1 MPGWMAQLQSKT
13 LQQVVQ
19 LAGQLPPHLR
29 RRILVLLPISVVPG
43 ILDAASI
50 AVVAWMMSTLL
61 GTRLRQGIPS
71 LPFLQGDRLDQA
83 LWLIALFILFS
94 WLRSLSKLLVLGLQ
108 ERMTG
113 QLWLWLTETIYARI
127 LSQPYEFHIGKNDKK
142 LATQLLSNVTHVV
155 KGVFSPLLQLQSS
168 LITVFFLFAGL
179 IYVGRWYAMALF
191 FCLVIAY
198 GGFSVLLTPYLRRAS
213 SQKLRLASA
222 MKQGFFES
230 MNVIREIHLS
240 SAEPFF
246 KRAFGVDSRKAK
258 RVEAL
263 NNFLP
268 NLPKQIIEPVG
279 ITLIF
284 SFGALPAL
292 LGKGSVGDLK
302 QIIPFLATLALASQ
316 RITPAMNDLFKAL
329 TRLRA
334 SLPNLTSVLGF
345 LALPEPTGM
354 SLGLASAGISPE
366 GIRPRRSIRLH
377 DVSYCY
383 PGRDEPV
390 ISGLNLT
397 IPVGSRVALVGS
409 TGSGKSTT
417 AHLLLGLLTPQQG
430 ALEIDGLVVEPDD
443 LRAWQS
449 CCAYV
454 PQIVSFLRGSVLE
467 NIAFAEDPMQ
477 VDQDRVWEAL
487 EAAQLQDVVAS
498 LPYGLYTPVGRD
510 GLHLSGGQ
518 RQRLALARAFYRNAE
533 FLLLDE
539 ATSALDNRTESE
551 VIAALEIVARRCT
564 TVVIAHRLSTIE
576 RCDRIFE
583 FEAGRLKASGTF
595 DQLRERSDSFK
606 DLTQLEG
613 RFAIQQE

>member
-1 MPGWMAQLQSKT
+1 MVQLRSRT
-13 LQQVVQ
+13 FQQVGD
-19 LAGQLPPHLR
+19 LASRLPPHLR
-29 RRILVLLPISVVPG
+29 RRILVLLPISVIPG
-43 ILDAASI
+43 LLDAASI

-61 GTRLRQGIPS
+61 GTKLRQGIPA
-71 LPFLQGDRLDQA
+71 LPFLKGDRLDQA
-83 LWLIALFILFS
+83 LWLIGLFIAFS
-94 WLRSLSKLLVLGLQ
+94 WLRSLSKLAVLALQ
-108 ERMTG
+108 ERITG
-113 QLWLWLTETIYARI
+113 QLWLWLTENIYERI
-127 LSQPYEFHIGKNDKK
+127 LSQSYEFHIGKNEKK
-142 LATQLLSNVTHVV
+142 LATQLLTNVTHVV
-155 KGVFSPLLQLQSS
+155 KGVFAPLLQLQAS
-168 LITVFFLFAGL
+168 LFSVFFLFAGL
-179 IYVGRWYAMALF
+179 LYVGRWYALALF
-191 FCLVIAY
+191 VCLVIAY
-198 GGFSVLLTPYLRRAS
+198 GGFSLVLTPHLRKAS
-213 SQKLRLASA
+213 AQKLRLASA

-230 MNVIREIHLS
+230 MNVIREIRLS

-246 KRAFGVDSRKAK
+246 RRSFRQDSRKAK

-268 NLPKQIIEPVG
+268 NIPKQIIEPVG

-292 LGKGSVGDLK
+292 LGNGNVSDLK

-334 SLPNLTSVLGF
+334 SLPNLTSVLEY
-345 LALPEPTGM
+345 LNLPQSHGPA
-354 SLGLASAGISPE
+354 LGLVAGGISPE
-366 GIRPRRSIRLH
+366 GLRPRRSIRLH
-377 DVSYCY
+377 DVTYSY
-383 PGRDEPV
+383 PGRDQPV
-390 ISGLNLT
+390 IAGLNLT
-397 IPVGSRVALVGS
+397 IPVGSRIALVGS

-417 AHLLLGLLTPQQG
+417 AHLLLGLLRPQQG
-430 ALEIDGLVVEPDD
+430 ALEIDGLVVEEEDM
-443 LRAWQS
+443 RSWQS

-467 NIAFAEDPMQ
+467 NIAFAEDPLR

-498 LPYGLYTPVGRD
+498 LPYGLYTPIGRD

-518 RQRLALARAFYRNAE
+518 RQRLALARAFYRKAE

-576 RCDRIFE
+576 RCDRVFE

-595 DQLRERSDSFK
+595 MELRERSESFK

-613 RFAIQQE
+613 RYAIRPD

>member
-1 MPGWMAQLQSKT
+1 MAQLPSKT
-13 LQQVVQ
+13 LQQVIQ
-19 LAGQLPPHLR
+19 LAGQLPPGLR
-29 RRILVLLPISVVPG
+29 RRILVLLPISIVPG
-43 ILDAASI
+43 IFDAASI

-61 GTRLRQGIPS
+61 GTRLRQGIPA
-71 LPFLQGDRLDQA
+71 LPFLKGDRLDQT
-83 LWLIALFILFS
+83 LWLIGLFIAFS
-94 WLRSLSKLLVLGLQ
+94 WFRSLSKLVVLGWQ
-108 ERMTG
+108 ERTTG

-142 LATQLLSNVTHVV
+142 LATQLLTNVTQVV
-155 KGVFSPLLQLQSS
+155 KGVFAPLLQFQAS
-168 LITVFFLFAGL
+168 LFTVFFLFIGL
-179 IYVGRWYAMALF
+179 LYVGRWYAMALF
-191 FCLVIAY
+191 ACLVIAY
-198 GGFSVLLTPYLRRAS
+198 GGFSILLTPFLRRVSA
-213 SQKLRLASA
+213 QKLRLASS

-246 KRAFGVDSRKAK
+246 RRAFSIDSRKAK

-284 SFGALPAL
+284 SFGAFPVL
-292 LGKGSVGDLK
+292 LGDGKVGDLK

-316 RITPAMNDLFKAL
+316 RITPAMNELFKAV

-345 LALPEPTGM
+345 LDLPTPSGM
-354 SLGLASAGISPE
+354 ALGLASQGISPE
-366 GIRPRRSIRLH
+366 GIRPRRTIRLH
-377 DVSYCY
+377 DVTYCY

-390 ISGLNLT
+390 ITGLNLT
-397 IPVGSRVALVGS
+397 IPVGSRVALVGC

-430 ALEIDGLVVEPDD
+430 ALEIDGLVVEPEDM
-443 LRAWQS
+443 RAWQS

-467 NIAFAEDPMQ
+467 NIAFAEDPAG

-498 LPYGLYTPVGRD
+498 LPYGLYTPIGRD
-510 GLHLSGGQ
+510 GLNLSGGQ
-518 RQRLALARAFYRNAE
+518 RQRLALARAFYRKAE

-576 RCDRIFE
+576 RCDRIYQFD
-583 FEAGRLKASGTF
+583 AGRLTASGSF
-595 DQLRERSDSFK
+595 EQLRERSESFK
-606 DLTQLEG
+606 DLTQLES
-613 RFAIQQE
+613 RFSIRSE

>member
-1 MPGWMAQLQSKT
+1 MVQLRSRT
-13 LQQVVQ
+13 LQQVGD
-19 LAGQLPPHLR
+19 LASRLPPQLR
-29 RRILVLLPISVVPG
+29 RRILVLLPIAVIPG
-43 ILDAASI
+43 LLDAASI

-61 GTRLRQGIPS
+61 GTKLRQGIPA
-71 LPFLQGDRLDQA
+71 LPFLKGDRLDQA
-83 LWLIALFILFS
+83 LWLIGLFIAFS
-94 WLRSLSKLLVLGLQ
+94 WLRSLSKLAVLALQ

-113 QLWLWLTETIYARI
+113 QLWLWLTESIYERI
-127 LSQPYEFHIGKNDKK
+127 LAQSYEFHIGKNEKK
-142 LATQLLSNVTHVV
+142 LATQLLTNVTHVV
-155 KGVFSPLLQLQSS
+155 KGVFAPLLQLQAS
-168 LITVFFLFAGL
+168 LFSVLFLFAGL
-179 IYVGRWYAMALF
+179 LYVGRWYALALF
-191 FCLVIAY
+191 VCLVIAY
-198 GGFSVLLTPYLRRAS
+198 GGFSLLLTPHLRKAS
-213 SQKLRLASA
+213 AQKLRLASA

-230 MNVIREIHLS
+230 MNVIREIRLS

-246 KRAFGVDSRKAK
+246 RRNFYYDSRRAK

-268 NLPKQIIEPVG
+268 NIPKQIIEPVG

-292 LGKGSVGDLK
+292 LGNGNVADLK

-316 RITPAMNDLFKAL
+316 RITPAMNELFKAL

-334 SLPNLTSVLGF
+334 SLPNLTSVLEY
-345 LALPEPTGM
+345 LNLPQPQEP
-354 SLGLASAGISPE
+354 SLGLAAGGISPE
-366 GIRPRRSIRLH
+366 GMRPRRSIRLH
-377 DVSYCY
+377 DVTYSY
-383 PGRDEPV
+383 PGRDQPV
-390 ISGLNLT
+390 IAGLNLT

-417 AHLLLGLLTPQQG
+417 AHLLLGLLKPQQG
-430 ALEIDGLVVEPDD
+430 ALEVDGLVVEEEDM
-443 LRAWQS
+443 RSWQS

-467 NIAFAEDPMQ
+467 NIAFAEDPTN

-498 LPYGLYTPVGRD
+498 LPYGLYTPIGRD

-518 RQRLALARAFYRNAE
+518 RQRLALARAFYRKAE

-551 VIAALEIVARRCT
+551 VIAALEIIARRCT

-576 RCDRIFE
+576 RCDRVFE

-595 DQLRERSDSFK
+595 MELRERSESFK

-613 RFAIQQE
+613 RYAVRPD

>member
-1 MPGWMAQLQSKT
+1 MVQLRSRT
-13 LQQVVQ
+13 LQQVGD
-19 LAGQLPPHLR
+19 LASRLPPQLR
-29 RRILVLLPISVVPG
+29 RRILVLLPISVIPG
-43 ILDAASI
+43 LLDAASI

-61 GTRLRQGIPS
+61 GTKLRQGIPA
-71 LPFLQGDRLDQA
+71 LPFLKGDRLDQA
-83 LWLIALFILFS
+83 LWLIGLFIAFS
-94 WLRSLSKLLVLGLQ
+94 WLRSLSKLAVLALQ

-113 QLWLWLTETIYARI
+113 QLWLWLTESIYERI
-127 LSQPYEFHIGKNDKK
+127 LAQSYEFHIGKNEKK
-142 LATQLLSNVTHVV
+142 LATQLLTNVTHVV
-155 KGVFSPLLQLQSS
+155 KGVFAPLLQLQAS
-168 LITVFFLFAGL
+168 LFSVLFLFAGL
-179 IYVGRWYAMALF
+179 LYVGRWYALALF
-191 FCLVIAY
+191 VCLVIAY
-198 GGFSVLLTPYLRRAS
+198 GGFSLVLTPHLRKAS
-213 SQKLRLASA
+213 AQKLRLASA

-230 MNVIREIHLS
+230 MNVIREIRLS

-246 KRAFGVDSRKAK
+246 RRSFYYDSRKAK

-268 NLPKQIIEPVG
+268 NIPKQIIEPVG

-292 LGKGSVGDLK
+292 LGNGNVADLK

-316 RITPAMNDLFKAL
+316 RITPAMNELFKAL

-334 SLPNLTSVLGF
+334 SLPNLTSVLEY
-345 LALPEPTGM
+345 LNLPQPQEP
-354 SLGLASAGISPE
+354 SLGLAAGGISPE
-366 GIRPRRSIRLH
+366 GMRPRRSIRLH
-377 DVSYCY
+377 DVTYSY
-383 PGRDEPV
+383 PGRDQPV
-390 ISGLNLT
+390 IAGLNLT

-417 AHLLLGLLTPQQG
+417 AHLLLGLLKPQQG
-430 ALEIDGLVVEPDD
+430 ALEVDGLVVEEEDM
-443 LRAWQS
+443 RSWQS

-467 NIAFAEDPMQ
+467 NIAFAEDPTN

-498 LPYGLYTPVGRD
+498 LPYGLYTPIGRD

-518 RQRLALARAFYRNAE
+518 RQRLALARAFYRKAE

-551 VIAALEIVARRCT
+551 VIAALEIIARRCT

-576 RCDRIFE
+576 RCDRVFE

-595 DQLRERSDSFK
+595 MELRERSESFK

-613 RFAIQQE
+613 RYAVRPD

>member
-1 MPGWMAQLQSKT
+1 MVQLRSRT
-13 LQQVVQ
+13 LQQVGD
-19 LAGQLPPHLR
+19 LASRLPPQLR
-29 RRILVLLPISVVPG
+29 RRILVLLPISVIPG
-43 ILDAASI
+43 LLDAASI

-61 GTRLRQGIPS
+61 GTKLRQGIPA
-71 LPFLQGDRLDQA
+71 LPFLKGDRLDQA
-83 LWLIALFILFS
+83 LWLIGLFIAFS
-94 WLRSLSKLLVLGLQ
+94 WLRSLSKLAVLALQ

-113 QLWLWLTETIYARI
+113 QLWLWLTESIYERI
-127 LSQPYEFHIGKNDKK
+127 LAQSYEFHIGKNEKK
-142 LATQLLSNVTHVV
+142 LATQLLTNVTHVV
-155 KGVFSPLLQLQSS
+155 KGVFAPLLQLQAS
-168 LITVFFLFAGL
+168 LFSVLFLFAGL
-179 IYVGRWYAMALF
+179 LYVGRWYALALF
-191 FCLVIAY
+191 VCLVIAY
-198 GGFSVLLTPYLRRAS
+198 GGFSLVLTPHLRKAS
-213 SQKLRLASA
+213 AQKLRLASA

-230 MNVIREIHLS
+230 MNVIREIRLS

-246 KRAFGVDSRKAK
+246 RRSFYYDSRKAK

-268 NLPKQIIEPVG
+268 NIPKQIIEPVG

-292 LGKGSVGDLK
+292 LGNGNVADLK

-316 RITPAMNDLFKAL
+316 RITPAMNELFKAL

-334 SLPNLTSVLGF
+334 SLPNLTSVLEY
-345 LALPEPTGM
+345 LNLPQPQEP
-354 SLGLASAGISPE
+354 SLGLAAGGISPE
-366 GIRPRRSIRLH
+366 GMRPRRSIRLH
-377 DVSYCY
+377 DVTYSY
-383 PGRDEPV
+383 PGRDQPV
-390 ISGLNLT
+390 IAGLNLT

-417 AHLLLGLLTPQQG
+417 AHLLLGLLKPQQG
-430 ALEIDGLVVEPDD
+430 ALEVDGLVVEEEDM
-443 LRAWQS
+443 RSWQS

-467 NIAFAEDPMQ
+467 NIAFAEDPTN

-498 LPYGLYTPVGRD
+498 LPYGLYTPIGRD

-518 RQRLALARAFYRNAE
+518 RQRLALARAFYRKAE

-551 VIAALEIVARRCT
+551 VIAALEIIARRCT
-564 TVVIAHRLSTIE
+564 TVVIAHRLSTLE
-576 RCDRIFE
+576 RCDRVFE
-583 FEAGRLKASGTF
+583 FEAGRLKASCTF
-595 DQLRERSDSFK
+595 MELRERSESFK

-613 RFAIQQE
+613 RYAVRPD

>member
-1 MPGWMAQLQSKT
+1 
-13 LQQVVQ
+13 
-19 LAGQLPPHLR
+19 
-29 RRILVLLPISVVPG
+29 
-43 ILDAASI
+43 
-50 AVVAWMMSTLL
+50 
-61 GTRLRQGIPS
+61 
-71 LPFLQGDRLDQA
+71 
-83 LWLIALFILFS
+83 LFS
-94 WLRSLSKLLVLGLQ
+94 V
-108 ERMTG
+108 
-113 QLWLWLTETIYARI
+113 I
-127 LSQPYEFHIGKNDKK
+127 
-142 LATQLLSNVTHVV
+142 
-155 KGVFSPLLQLQSS
+155 
-168 LITVFFLFAGL
+168 FLFAGL
-179 IYVGRWYAMALF
+179 LYVGRWYALALF
-191 FCLVIAY
+191 VCLVMAY
-198 GGFSVLLTPYLRRAS
+198 GGFSLLLTPHLRKAS
-213 SQKLRLASA
+213 AQKLRLASA

-230 MNVIREIHLS
+230 MNVIREIRLS

-246 KRAFGVDSRKAK
+246 RRSFRHDSRKAK

-268 NLPKQIIEPVG
+268 NIPKQIIEPVG

-292 LGKGSVGDLK
+292 LGNGNVSDLK

-334 SLPNLTSVLGF
+334 SLPNLTSVLEY
-345 LALPEPTGM
+345 LNLPQPQGPA
-354 SLGLASAGISPE
+354 LGLVAGGISPE
-366 GIRPRRSIRLH
+366 GMRPRRSIRLH
-377 DVSYCY
+377 DVTYSY
-383 PGRDEPV
+383 PGRDQPV
-390 ISGLNLT
+390 ITGLNLT
-397 IPVGSRVALVGS
+397 IPVGSRIALVGS

-417 AHLLLGLLTPQQG
+417 AHLLLGLLRPQQG
-430 ALEIDGLVVEPDD
+430 ALEIDGLVVEEEDM
-443 LRAWQS
+443 RSWQS

-467 NIAFAEDPMQ
+467 NIAFAEDPLR

-498 LPYGLYTPVGRD
+498 LPYGLYTPIGRD

-518 RQRLALARAFYRNAE
+518 RQRLALARAFYRKAE

-576 RCDRIFE
+576 RCDRVFE

-595 DQLRERSDSFK
+595 MELRERSESFK

-613 RFAIQQE
+613 RYAIRPD

>member
-1 MPGWMAQLQSKT
+1 
-13 LQQVVQ
+13 
-19 LAGQLPPHLR
+19 LR
-29 RRILVLLPISVVPG
+29 RRILVLLPISVIPG
-43 ILDAASI
+43 LLDAASI

-61 GTRLRQGIPS
+61 GTKLRQGIPA
-71 LPFLQGDRLDQA
+71 LPFLKGDRLDQA
-83 LWLIALFILFS
+83 LWLIGLFIAFS
-94 WLRSLSKLLVLGLQ
+94 WLRSLSKLAVLALQ
-108 ERMTG
+108 ERITG
-113 QLWLWLTETIYARI
+113 QLWLWLTENIYERI
-127 LSQPYEFHIGKNDKK
+127 LSQSYEFHIGKNEKK
-142 LATQLLSNVTHVV
+142 LATQLLTNVTHVV
-155 KGVFSPLLQLQSS
+155 KGVFAPLLQLQAS
-168 LITVFFLFAGL
+168 LFSVFFLFAGL
-179 IYVGRWYAMALF
+179 LYVGRWYALALF
-191 FCLVIAY
+191 VCLVIAY
-198 GGFSVLLTPYLRRAS
+198 GGFSLVLTPHLRKAS
-213 SQKLRLASA
+213 AQKLRLASA

-230 MNVIREIHLS
+230 MNVIREIRLS

-246 KRAFGVDSRKAK
+246 RRSFRQDSRKAK

-268 NLPKQIIEPVG
+268 NIPKQIIEPVG

-292 LGKGSVGDLK
+292 FGNGNVSDLK

-334 SLPNLTSVLGF
+334 SLPNLTSVLEY
-345 LALPEPTGM
+345 LNLPQSQGPAP
-354 SLGLASAGISPE
+354 GLVAGGISPE
-366 GIRPRRSIRLH
+366 GMRPRRSIRLH
-377 DVSYCY
+377 DVTYSY
-383 PGRDEPV
+383 PGRDQPV
-390 ISGLNLT
+390 IAGLNLT
-397 IPVGSRVALVGS
+397 IPVGSRIALVGS

-417 AHLLLGLLTPQQG
+417 AHLLLGLLKPQQG
-430 ALEIDGLVVEPDD
+430 ALEIDGLVVEEEDM
-443 LRAWQS
+443 RSWQS

-467 NIAFAEDPMQ
+467 NIAFAEDPLR

-498 LPYGLYTPVGRD
+498 LPYGLYTPIGRD

-518 RQRLALARAFYRNAE
+518 RQRLALARAFYRKAE

-576 RCDRIFE
+576 RCDRVFE

-595 DQLRERSDSFK
+595 MELRERSESFK

-613 RFAIQQE
+613 RYAIRPD

>member
-1 MPGWMAQLQSKT
+1 MVQLRSRT
-13 LQQVVQ
+13 FQQVGD
-19 LAGQLPPHLR
+19 LASRLPPQLR
-29 RRILVLLPISVVPG
+29 RRILVLLPISVIPG
-43 ILDAASI
+43 LLDAASI

-61 GTRLRQGIPS
+61 GTKLRQGIPA
-71 LPFLQGDRLDQA
+71 LPFLKGDRLDQA
-83 LWLIALFILFS
+83 LWLIGLFIAFS
-94 WLRSLSKLLVLGLQ
+94 WLRSLSKLAVLAFQ

-113 QLWLWLTETIYARI
+113 QLWLWLTENIYERI
-127 LSQPYEFHIGKNDKK
+127 LSQSYEFHVGKNEKK
-142 LATQLLSNVTHVV
+142 LATQLLANVTHVV
-155 KGVFSPLLQLQSS
+155 KGVFSPLLQLQASMFS
-168 LITVFFLFAGL
+168 VFFLFAGL
-179 IYVGRWYAMALF
+179 LYVGRWYALALF
-191 FCLVIAY
+191 VCLVIAY
-198 GGFSVLLTPYLRRAS
+198 GGFSLVLTPHLRKAS
-213 SQKLRLASA
+213 AQKLRLASA

-230 MNVIREIHLS
+230 LNVIREIRLS

-246 KRAFGVDSRKAK
+246 RRSFYLDSRKAK

-268 NLPKQIIEPVG
+268 NIPKQIVEPVG

-292 LGKGSVGDLK
+292 LGNGSVADLK

-316 RITPAMNDLFKAL
+316 RIPP
-329 TRLRA
+329 
-334 SLPNLTSVLGF
+334 SQGP
-345 LALPEPTGM
+345 
-354 SLGLASAGISPE
+354 SLGVVAGAISPE
-366 GIRPRRSIRLH
+366 GMRPRRSIRLH
-377 DVSYCY
+377 DVTYSY
-383 PGRDEPV
+383 PGRDQPV
-390 ISGLNLT
+390 IAGLNLT
-397 IPVGSRVALVGS
+397 IPVGSRIALVGS

-430 ALEIDGLVVEPDD
+430 ALEIDGLVVEEEDM
-443 LRAWQS
+443 RSWQS

-467 NIAFAEDPMQ
+467 NIAFAEDPAS

-498 LPYGLYTPVGRD
+498 LPYGLYTPIGRD

-518 RQRLALARAFYRNAE
+518 RQRLALARAFYRKAE

-576 RCDRIFE
+576 RCDRVFE

-595 DQLRERSDSFK
+595 MELRERSESFK

-613 RFAIQQE
+613 RYAIRPD

>member
-1 MPGWMAQLQSKT
+1 MAQLPSKT
-13 LQQVVQ
+13 LHQMLQ
-19 LAGQLPPHLR
+19 LARQLPPHLR
-29 RRILVLLPISVVPG
+29 RPILVLLPFSVIPA

-61 GTRLRQGIPS
+61 GARLRQGIPS
-71 LPFLQGDRLDQA
+71 LPFLRGDRLEQA
-83 LWLIALFILFS
+83 LWLIGLFIVFS
-94 WLRSLSKLLVLGLQ
+94 WMRSLSRLLVLGLQ
-108 ERMTG
+108 ERMAG

-127 LSQPYEFHIGKNDKK
+127 LSQPYEFYLGKDDKK

-155 KGVFSPLLQLQSS
+155 KGVFLPLLQFQSS
-168 LITVFFLFAGL
+168 LVSVLFLFAGL
-179 IYVGRWYAMALF
+179 VYVGRWYAMALF
-191 FCLVIAY
+191 VGLVVSY
-198 GGFSVLLTPYLRRAS
+198 GGFSFALTPYLRRAA
-213 SQKLRLASA
+213 SQKLRLASS

-230 MNVIREIHLS
+230 INVIREIHLS

-246 KRAFGVDSRKAK
+246 RRAFGVNSRRAK

-268 NLPKQIIEPVG
+268 NLPKQIVEPVG

-284 SFGALPAL
+284 SFGALPIL
-292 LGKGSVGDLK
+292 LGKGGVGDLR
-302 QIIPFLATLALASQ
+302 QIVPFLATLALASQ
-316 RITPAMNDLFKAL
+316 RITPAMNEMFKSL

-334 SLPNLTSVLGF
+334 SLPNLTSLLGF
-345 LALPEPTGM
+345 LDLPEPREM
-354 SLGLASAGISPE
+354 SLGLASSGISPE
-366 GIRPRRSIRLH
+366 GIKPRRSIRLH
-377 DVSYCY
+377 DVTYCY
-383 PGRDEPV
+383 PDRHEPV
-390 ISGLNLT
+390 IQDLNLT

-430 ALEIDGLVVEPDD
+430 ALEIDGLVVESED

-477 VDQDRVWEAL
+477 VDQDQVWEAL
-487 EAAQLQDVVAS
+487 EAAQLHDVVAS

-583 FEAGRLKASGTF
+583 FQAGRIKASGTF
-595 DQLRERSDSFK
+595 EQLREHSESFK
-606 DLTQLEG
+606 DLTRLEG
-613 RFAIQQE
+613 RFTSRKE

>member
-1 MPGWMAQLQSKT
+1 MAQLRSET
-13 LQQVVQ
+13 LHQVVV
-19 LAGQLPPHLR
+19 LAGRLPPGLR
-29 RRILVLLPISVVPG
+29 RRILVVLPISILPG
-43 ILDAASI
+43 VLDAASI

-61 GTRLRQGIPS
+61 GTRLRHGIPS
-71 LPFLQGDRLDQA
+71 LPFLHGNKLDQA
-83 LWLIALFILFS
+83 LWLIALFIVFS
-94 WLRSLSKLLVLGLQ
+94 WLQSLSKLLVLALQ
-108 ERMTG
+108 ERATG
-113 QLWLWLTETIYARI
+113 RLWLWLTEEIYSRI
-127 LSQPYEFHIGKNDKK
+127 LSQPYEFHIGKNEKK
-142 LATQLLSNVTHVV
+142 LSTQLLTNVTQVV
-155 KGVFSPLLQLQSS
+155 KGVFVPLLQLQAA
-168 LITVFFLFAGL
+168 LFTAFFLFAGL

-191 FCLVIAY
+191 ACLVIAY
-198 GGFSVLLTPYLRRAS
+198 GGFSVFLTPYLRRAS
-213 SQKLRLASA
+213 AQKIRLASA

-230 MNVIREIHLS
+230 MHVIREIHLS
-240 SAEPFF
+240 SAEPYF
-246 KRAFGVDSRKAK
+246 RRSFGVDSLKAK

-284 SFGALPAL
+284 AFGALPVL
-292 LGKGSVGDLK
+292 LGQGNVADLK

-316 RITPAMNDLFKAL
+316 RITPAMNELFKAL

-334 SLPNLTSVLGF
+334 SLPNLTSVLGY
-345 LALPEPTGM
+345 LDLPEPEGM
-354 SLGLASAGISPE
+354 SLGLASSGISPE
-366 GIRPRRSIRLH
+366 GIRPRRTIRLH
-377 DVSYCY
+377 DVSYTY
-383 PGRDEPV
+383 PGRQNPV
-390 ISGLNLT
+390 VSGLNLT

-417 AHLLLGLLTPQQG
+417 AHLLLGLLRPQQG
-430 ALEIDGLVVEPDD
+430 ALEIDGLVVEPED

-467 NIAFAEDPMQ
+467 NIAFAEDQ
-477 VDQDRVWEAL
+477 AAVDQDRVWEAL

-498 LPYGLYTPVGRD
+498 LPYGLYTPIGRD
-510 GLHLSGGQ
+510 GLNLSGGQ
-518 RQRLALARAFYRNAE
+518 RQRLALARAFYRKAE

-576 RCDRIFE
+576 RCDRIYE
-583 FEAGRLKASGTF
+583 FEAGQLKASGTF
-595 DQLRERSDSFK
+595 DQLRQRSETFK

-613 RFAIQQE
+613 RFAIRPE

>member
-1 MPGWMAQLQSKT
+1 MVQLRSRT
-13 LQQVVQ
+13 FQQVGD
-19 LAGQLPPHLR
+19 LAGRLPPQLR
-29 RRILVLLPISVVPG
+29 RRILVLLPIAVIPG
-43 ILDAASI
+43 LLDAASI

-61 GTRLRQGIPS
+61 GTKLRQGIPA
-71 LPFLQGDRLDQA
+71 LPFLKGDRLEQA
-83 LWLIALFILFS
+83 LWLIGLFIAFS
-94 WLRSLSKLLVLGLQ
+94 WLRSLSKLAVLALQ

-113 QLWLWLTETIYARI
+113 QLWLWLTESIYERI
-127 LSQPYEFHIGKNDKK
+127 LSQSYEFHIGKNDKK
-142 LATQLLSNVTHVV
+142 LATQLLTNVTHVV
-155 KGVFSPLLQLQSS
+155 KGVFAPLLQLQAS
-168 LITVFFLFAGL
+168 LFSVFFLFAGL
-179 IYVGRWYAMALF
+179 LYVGRWYALALF
-191 FCLVIAY
+191 VCLVIAY
-198 GGFSVLLTPYLRRAS
+198 GGFSLVLTPHLRKAS
-213 SQKLRLASA
+213 AQKLRLASA

-230 MNVIREIHLS
+230 MNVIREIRLS

-246 KRAFGVDSRKAK
+246 RRSFRHDSRKAK

-268 NLPKQIIEPVG
+268 NIPKQIIEPVG
-279 ITLIF
+279 VTLIF

-292 LGKGSVGDLK
+292 LGNGNVSDLK

-334 SLPNLTSVLGF
+334 SLPNLTSVLEY
-345 LALPEPTGM
+345 LNLPQPQGS
-354 SLGLASAGISPE
+354 SLGVVAGGISPE
-366 GIRPRRSIRLH
+366 GMRPRRSIRLH
-377 DVSYCY
+377 DVTYSY
-383 PGRDEPV
+383 PGRDQPV
-390 ISGLNLT
+390 IAGLNLT
-397 IPVGSRVALVGS
+397 IPVGSRIALVGS

-417 AHLLLGLLTPQQG
+417 AHLLLGLLRPQQG
-430 ALEIDGLVVEPDD
+430 ALEIDGLVVEEEDM
-443 LRAWQS
+443 RSWQS

-467 NIAFAEDPMQ
+467 NIAFAEDPLR

-498 LPYGLYTPVGRD
+498 LPYGLYTPIGRD

-518 RQRLALARAFYRNAE
+518 RQRLALARAFYRKAE

-576 RCDRIFE
+576 RCDRVFE

-595 DQLRERSDSFK
+595 MELRERSESFK

-613 RFAIQQE
+613 RYAIRPD

>member
-1 MPGWMAQLQSKT
+1 MAQLRSET
-13 LQQVVQ
+13 LQQVIAVWSR
-19 LAGQLPPHLR
+19 LPRELR
-29 RRILVLLPISVVPG
+29 RRILMILPVSLVPG
-43 ILDAASI
+43 VLDAASI

-61 GTRLRQGIPS
+61 GTKLKRGIPT
-71 LPFLQGDRLDQA
+71 LPFLHGNRLDQA
-83 LWLIALFILFS
+83 LWLIALFVLLS
-94 WLRSLSKLLVLGLQ
+94 WLCSLSKLLVLALQ
-108 ERMTG
+108 ERTTG
-113 QLWLWLTETIYARI
+113 QLWLWLTEGIYSRI

-142 LATQLLSNVTHVV
+142 LATQLLTNITQVV
-155 KGVFSPLLQLQSS
+155 KGVFVPVFQIQSS
-168 LITVFFLFAGL
+168 LFTVLFLFAGL
-179 IYVGRWYAMALF
+179 LYVGRWYAMALF
-191 FCLVIAY
+191 ACLVFAY
-198 GGFSVLLTPYLRRAS
+198 GGFSLALTPYLRRAS
-213 SQKLRLASA
+213 SQKVRLASA

-230 MNVIREIHLS
+230 INVIREIHLS

-246 KRAFGVDSRKAK
+246 RRNFGIDSRKAK

-284 SFGALPAL
+284 SFGALPVL
-292 LGKGSVGDLK
+292 IGQGNVGDLK

-316 RITPAMNDLFKAL
+316 RITPAMNELFKAL

-334 SLPNLTSVLGF
+334 SLPNLNSVLNY
-345 LALPEPTGM
+345 LNLPEPVGM
-354 SLGLASAGISPE
+354 ALGLASSGISPE

-377 DVSYCY
+377 NVTYAY
-383 PGRDEPV
+383 PGRDTPV
-390 ISGLNLT
+390 VSDLNLT

-430 ALEIDGLVVEPDD
+430 SLEVDGLIVEPEDM
-443 LRAWQS
+443 RAWQS

-467 NIAFAEDPMQ
+467 NIAFAEEPMD
-477 VDQDRVWEAL
+477 VDQNRVWEAL
-487 EAAQLQDVVAS
+487 EAAQLQDVVAG
-498 LPYGLYTPVGRD
+498 LPYGLYTPIGRD
-510 GLHLSGGQ
+510 GLALSGGQ
-518 RQRLALARAFYRNAE
+518 RQRLALARAFYRKAE

-583 FEAGRLKASGTF
+583 FDAGRLKASGTF
-595 DQLRERSDSFK
+595 SQLQERSDSFK

-613 RFAIQQE
+613 RFAIRPE

>member
-1 MPGWMAQLQSKT
+1 MLQLQSRT
-13 LQQVVQ
+13 LQQVGQ
-19 LAGQLPPHLR
+19 LAGRLPSGLR
-29 RRILVLLPISVVPG
+29 RRILLLLPISVVPG
-43 ILDAASI
+43 ILDALSI

-61 GTRLRQGIPS
+61 GTKLRQGIPA

-83 LWLIALFILFS
+83 LWLIGLFIGLS
-94 WLRSLSKLLVLGLQ
+94 WLRSLSKLAVLGLQ

-113 QLWLWLTETIYARI
+113 QLWLWLTESIYGRI
-127 LSQPYEFHIGKNDKK
+127 LSQPYEFHIGKNEKK
-142 LATQLLSNVTHVV
+142 LATQLLTNVTHVV
-155 KGVFSPLLQLQSS
+155 KGVFAPLLQLQAS
-168 LITVFFLFAGL
+168 LISVVFLFAGL

-191 FCLVIAY
+191 VCLVLAY
-198 GGFSVLLTPYLRRAS
+198 GGFSVLLTPQLRKAS
-213 SQKLRLASA
+213 AQKLRLASA

-230 MNVIREIHLS
+230 VNVIREIHLS

-246 KRAFGVDSRKAK
+246 RRSFSVDSRRAK

-334 SLPNLTSVLGF
+334 SLPNLTSVLEYLN
-345 LALPEPTGM
+345 LAEPEGM
-354 SLGLASAGISPE
+354 ALGLASTGISPE

-377 DVSYCY
+377 DVTYSY

-430 ALEIDGLVVEPDD
+430 ALEIDGLVVEKEDM
-443 LRAWQS
+443 RAWQS

-467 NIAFAEDPMQ
+467 NIAFAEDPQQ
-477 VDQDRVWEAL
+477 VNQDRVWEAL

-518 RQRLALARAFYRNAE
+518 RQRLALARAFYRKAE

-576 RCDRIFE
+576 RCDRVFE
-583 FEAGRLKASGTF
+583 FESGKLKASGTF
-595 DQLRERSDSFK
+595 SELRERSETFN

-613 RFAIQQE
+613 RVAMRPE

>member
-1 MPGWMAQLQSKT
+1 MVQLPSKT
-13 LQQVVQ
+13 LQQVIQ
-19 LAGQLPPHLR
+19 LSGQLPPGLR
-29 RRILVLLPISVVPG
+29 RRVLVLLPISVVPG
-43 ILDAASI
+43 IFDALSI

-71 LPFLQGDRLDQA
+71 LPFLKGDRLDQA
-83 LWLIALFILFS
+83 LLLIGLFIAFS
-94 WLRSLSKLLVLGLQ
+94 WLRSLSKLVVLGLQ
-108 ERMTG
+108 ERTTG

-142 LATQLLSNVTHVV
+142 LATQLLTNVTQIV
-155 KGVFSPLLQLQSS
+155 KGVFAPLLQLQAS
-168 LITVFFLFAGL
+168 LFTVFFLFVGL
-179 IYVGRWYAMALF
+179 LYVGRWYAMVLF
-191 FCLVIAY
+191 ACLVVAY
-198 GGFSVLLTPYLRRAS
+198 GGFSVFLTPFLRRVSA
-213 SQKLRLASA
+213 QKLRLASS

-246 KRAFGVDSRKAK
+246 RRAFSIDSRKAK

-284 SFGALPAL
+284 SFGAFPVL
-292 LGKGSVGDLK
+292 LGDGKVGDLK

-316 RITPAMNDLFKAL
+316 RITPAMNELFKAV

-345 LALPEPTGM
+345 LDLPSPSGM
-354 SLGLASAGISPE
+354 ALGLASQGISPE

-377 DVSYCY
+377 DVTYCY

-390 ISGLNLT
+390 ITGLNLA

-430 ALEIDGLVVEPDD
+430 ALEIDGLVVEPEDM
-443 LRAWQS
+443 RAWQS

-467 NIAFAEDPMQ
+467 NIAFAEDPAG

-498 LPYGLYTPVGRD
+498 LPYGLYTPIGRD
-510 GLHLSGGQ
+510 GLNLSGGQ
-518 RQRLALARAFYRNAE
+518 RQRLALARAFYRKAE

-576 RCDRIFE
+576 RCDRIYQFD
-583 FEAGRLKASGTF
+583 AGRLTASGSF
-595 DQLRERSDSFK
+595 EQLRERSESFK
-606 DLTQLEG
+606 DLTKLES
-613 RFAIQQE
+613 RFSIRSE

>member
-1 MPGWMAQLQSKT
+1 MVQLRSRT
-13 LQQVVQ
+13 FQQVGD
-19 LAGQLPPHLR
+19 LAGRLPPQLR
-29 RRILVLLPISVVPG
+29 RRILVLLPISVIPG
-43 ILDAASI
+43 LLDAASI

-61 GTRLRQGIPS
+61 GTKLRQGIPA
-71 LPFLQGDRLDQA
+71 LPFLKGDRLEQA
-83 LWLIALFILFS
+83 LWLIGLFIAFS
-94 WLRSLSKLLVLGLQ
+94 WLRSLSKLAVLALQ

-113 QLWLWLTETIYARI
+113 QLWLWLTESIYERI
-127 LSQPYEFHIGKNDKK
+127 LSQSYEFHIGKNDKK
-142 LATQLLSNVTHVV
+142 LATQLLTNVTHVV
-155 KGVFSPLLQLQSS
+155 KGVFAPLLQLQAS
-168 LITVFFLFAGL
+168 LFSVFFLFAGL
-179 IYVGRWYAMALF
+179 LYVGRWYALALF
-191 FCLVIAY
+191 VCLVIAY
-198 GGFSVLLTPYLRRAS
+198 GGFSLVLTPHLRKAS
-213 SQKLRLASA
+213 AQKLRLASA

-246 KRAFGVDSRKAK
+246 RRSFRHDSRKAK

-268 NLPKQIIEPVG
+268 NIPKQIIEPVG

-292 LGKGSVGDLK
+292 LGNGNVSDLK

-334 SLPNLTSVLGF
+334 SLPNLTSVLEY
-345 LALPEPTGM
+345 LNLPQPQGS
-354 SLGLASAGISPE
+354 SLGVVAGGISPE
-366 GIRPRRSIRLH
+366 GMRPRRSIRLH
-377 DVSYCY
+377 DVTYSY
-383 PGRDEPV
+383 PGRDQPV
-390 ISGLNLT
+390 IAGLNLT
-397 IPVGSRVALVGS
+397 IPVGSRIALVGS

-417 AHLLLGLLTPQQG
+417 AHLLLGLLRPQQG
-430 ALEIDGLVVEPDD
+430 ALEIDGLVVEQEDM
-443 LRAWQS
+443 RSWQS

-467 NIAFAEDPMQ
+467 NIAFAEDPLR

-498 LPYGLYTPVGRD
+498 LPYGLYTPIGRD

-518 RQRLALARAFYRNAE
+518 RQRLALARAFYRKAE

-576 RCDRIFE
+576 RCDRVFE

-595 DQLRERSDSFK
+595 MELRERSESFK

-613 RFAIQQE
+613 RYAIRPD

>member
-1 MPGWMAQLQSKT
+1 MVQLRSRT
-13 LQQVVQ
+13 FQQVGD
-19 LAGQLPPHLR
+19 LAGRLPPQLR
-29 RRILVLLPISVVPG
+29 RRILVLLPIAVIPG
-43 ILDAASI
+43 LLDAASI

-61 GTRLRQGIPS
+61 GTKLRQGIPA
-71 LPFLQGDRLDQA
+71 LPFLKGDRLEQA
-83 LWLIALFILFS
+83 LWLIGLFIAFS
-94 WLRSLSKLLVLGLQ
+94 WLRSLSKLAVLALQ

-113 QLWLWLTETIYARI
+113 QLWLWLTESIYERI
-127 LSQPYEFHIGKNDKK
+127 LSQSYEFHIGKNDKK
-142 LATQLLSNVTHVV
+142 LATQLLTNVTHVV
-155 KGVFSPLLQLQSS
+155 KGVFAPLLQLQAS
-168 LITVFFLFAGL
+168 LFSVFFLFAGL
-179 IYVGRWYAMALF
+179 LYVGRWYALALF
-191 FCLVIAY
+191 VCLVIAY
-198 GGFSVLLTPYLRRAS
+198 GGFSLVLTPHLRKAS
-213 SQKLRLASA
+213 AQKLRLASA

-230 MNVIREIHLS
+230 MNVIREIRLS

-246 KRAFGVDSRKAK
+246 RRSFRHDSRKAK

-268 NLPKQIIEPVG
+268 NIPKQIIEPVG

-292 LGKGSVGDLK
+292 LGNGNVSDLK

-334 SLPNLTSVLGF
+334 SLPNLTSVLEY
-345 LALPEPTGM
+345 LNLPQPQGS
-354 SLGLASAGISPE
+354 SLGVVAGGISPE
-366 GIRPRRSIRLH
+366 GMRPRRSIRLH
-377 DVSYCY
+377 DVTYSY
-383 PGRDEPV
+383 PGRDQPV
-390 ISGLNLT
+390 IAGLNLT
-397 IPVGSRVALVGS
+397 IPVGSRIALVGS

-417 AHLLLGLLTPQQG
+417 AHLLLGLLRPQQG
-430 ALEIDGLVVEPDD
+430 ALEIDGLVVEQEDM
-443 LRAWQS
+443 RSWQS

-467 NIAFAEDPMQ
+467 NIAFAEDPLR

-498 LPYGLYTPVGRD
+498 LPYGLYTPIGRD

-518 RQRLALARAFYRNAE
+518 RQRLALARAFYRKAE

-576 RCDRIFE
+576 RCDRVFE

-595 DQLRERSDSFK
+595 MELRERSESFK

-613 RFAIQQE
+613 RYAIRPD

>member
-1 MPGWMAQLQSKT
+1 MVQLRSRT
-13 LQQVVQ
+13 FQQVGD
-19 LAGQLPPHLR
+19 LAGRLPPQLR
-29 RRILVLLPISVVPG
+29 RRILVLLPISVIPG
-43 ILDAASI
+43 LLDAASI

-61 GTRLRQGIPS
+61 GTKLRQGIPA
-71 LPFLQGDRLDQA
+71 LPFLKGDRLEQA
-83 LWLIALFILFS
+83 LWLIGLFIAFS
-94 WLRSLSKLLVLGLQ
+94 WLRSLSKLAVLALQ

-113 QLWLWLTETIYARI
+113 QLWLWLTESIYERI
-127 LSQPYEFHIGKNDKK
+127 LSQSYEFHIGKNDKK
-142 LATQLLSNVTHVV
+142 LATQLLTNVTHVV
-155 KGVFSPLLQLQSS
+155 KGVFAPLLQLQAS
-168 LITVFFLFAGL
+168 LFSVFFLFAGL
-179 IYVGRWYAMALF
+179 LYVGRWYALALF
-191 FCLVIAY
+191 VCLVIAY
-198 GGFSVLLTPYLRRAS
+198 GGFSLVLTPHLRKAS
-213 SQKLRLASA
+213 AQKLRLASA

-246 KRAFGVDSRKAK
+246 RRSFRHDSRKAK

-268 NLPKQIIEPVG
+268 NIPKQIIEPVG
-279 ITLIF
+279 VTLIF

-292 LGKGSVGDLK
+292 LGNGNVSDLK

-334 SLPNLTSVLGF
+334 SLPNLTSVLEY
-345 LALPEPTGM
+345 LNLPQPQGS
-354 SLGLASAGISPE
+354 SLGVVAGGISPE
-366 GIRPRRSIRLH
+366 GMRPRRSIRLH
-377 DVSYCY
+377 DVTYSY
-383 PGRDEPV
+383 PGRDQPV
-390 ISGLNLT
+390 IAGLNLT
-397 IPVGSRVALVGS
+397 IPVGSRIALVGS

-417 AHLLLGLLTPQQG
+417 AHLLLGLLRPQQG
-430 ALEIDGLVVEPDD
+430 ALEIDGLVVEEEDM
-443 LRAWQS
+443 RSWQS

-467 NIAFAEDPMQ
+467 NIAFAEDPLR

-498 LPYGLYTPVGRD
+498 LPYGLYTPIGRD

-518 RQRLALARAFYRNAE
+518 RQRLALARAFYRKAE

-576 RCDRIFE
+576 RCDRVFE

-595 DQLRERSDSFK
+595 MELRERSESFK

-613 RFAIQQE
+613 RYAIRPD

>member
-1 MPGWMAQLQSKT
+1 MVQLRSRT
-13 LQQVVQ
+13 FQQVGD
-19 LAGQLPPHLR
+19 LASRLPPQLR
-29 RRILVLLPISVVPG
+29 RRILVLLPISVIPG
-43 ILDAASI
+43 LLDAASI

-61 GTRLRQGIPS
+61 GTKLRQGIPA
-71 LPFLQGDRLDQA
+71 LPFLKGDRLDQA
-83 LWLIALFILFS
+83 LWLIGLFIAFS
-94 WLRSLSKLLVLGLQ
+94 WLRSLSKLAVLAFQ

-113 QLWLWLTETIYARI
+113 QLWLWLTENIYERI
-127 LSQPYEFHIGKNDKK
+127 LSQSYEFHVGKNEKK
-142 LATQLLSNVTHVV
+142 LATQLLANVTHVV
-155 KGVFSPLLQLQSS
+155 KGVFSPLLQLQASMFS
-168 LITVFFLFAGL
+168 VFFLFAGL
-179 IYVGRWYAMALF
+179 LYVGRWYALALF
-191 FCLVIAY
+191 VCLVIAY
-198 GGFSVLLTPYLRRAS
+198 GGFSLVLTPHLRKAS
-213 SQKLRLASA
+213 AQKLRLASA

-230 MNVIREIHLS
+230 LNVIREIRLS

-246 KRAFGVDSRKAK
+246 RRSFYLDSRKAK

-268 NLPKQIIEPVG
+268 NIPKQIVEPVG

-292 LGKGSVGDLK
+292 LGNGSVADLK

-334 SLPNLTSVLGF
+334 SLPNLTSVLEY
-345 LALPEPTGM
+345 LDLPPSQGP
-354 SLGLASAGISPE
+354 SLGVVAGAISPE
-366 GIRPRRSIRLH
+366 GMRPRRSIRLH
-377 DVSYCY
+377 DVTYSY
-383 PGRDEPV
+383 PGRDQPV
-390 ISGLNLT
+390 IAGLNLT
-397 IPVGSRVALVGS
+397 IPVGSRIALVGS

-430 ALEIDGLVVEPDD
+430 ALEIDGLVVEEEDM
-443 LRAWQS
+443 RSWQS

-467 NIAFAEDPMQ
+467 NIAFAEDPAS

-498 LPYGLYTPVGRD
+498 LPYGLYTPIGRD

-518 RQRLALARAFYRNAE
+518 RQRLALARAFYRKAE

-576 RCDRIFE
+576 RCDRVFE

-595 DQLRERSDSFK
+595 MELRERSESFK

-613 RFAIQQE
+613 RYAIRPD

>member
-1 MPGWMAQLQSKT
+1 MAQLRSKT
-13 LQQVVQ
+13 LQQVVA
-19 LAGQLPPHLR
+19 LAVRLPPGLR
-29 RRILVLLPISVVPG
+29 RRILVILPISVIPG

-71 LPFLQGDRLDQA
+71 LPFLHGDKLDQA
-83 LWLIALFILFS
+83 LWLIGLFIVFS

-108 ERMTG
+108 ERITG
-113 QLWLWLTETIYARI
+113 ELWLWLTEGIYSRI
-127 LSQPYEFHIGKNDKK
+127 LSQSYEFHIGKDEKK
-142 LATQLLSNVTHVV
+142 LATQLLTNVTQVV
-155 KGVFSPLLQLQSS
+155 KGVFVPLLQLQSS

-179 IYVGRWYAMALF
+179 LYVGRWYAMALF
-191 FCLVIAY
+191 LCLLIAY
-198 GGFSVLLTPYLRRAS
+198 GGFSVWLTPYLRRAS
-213 SQKLRLASA
+213 AQKIHLASA

-230 MNVIREIHLS
+230 INVIREIHLS

-246 KRAFGVDSRKAK
+246 RRNFGVDSRKAK

-279 ITLIF
+279 ITVIF
-284 SFGALPAL
+284 AFGAFPVL
-292 LGKGSVGDLK
+292 VGQGNVADLK

-334 SLPNLTSVLGF
+334 SLPNLTSVLGY
-345 LALPEPTGM
+345 LNLPEPEGM
-354 SLGLASAGISPE
+354 ALGLASSGISPE

-377 DVSYCY
+377 DVTYAY

-390 ISGLNLT
+390 VSGLNLT
-397 IPVGSRVALVGS
+397 IPVGSRVALVGA

-430 ALEIDGLVVEPDD
+430 ALEIDGLVVEPED

-518 RQRLALARAFYRNAE
+518 RQRLALARAFYRKAE

-576 RCDRIFE
+576 RCDRVFE

-595 DQLRERSDSFK
+595 EQLRQRSDSFK

>member
-1 MPGWMAQLQSKT
+1 MVQLRSRT
-13 LQQVVQ
+13 FQQVGD
-19 LAGQLPPHLR
+19 LASRLPPHLR
-29 RRILVLLPISVVPG
+29 RRILVLLPISVIPG
-43 ILDAASI
+43 LLDAASI

-61 GTRLRQGIPS
+61 GTKLRQGIPA
-71 LPFLQGDRLDQA
+71 LPFLKGDRLDQA
-83 LWLIALFILFS
+83 LWLIGLFIAFS
-94 WLRSLSKLLVLGLQ
+94 WLRSLSKLAVLALQ
-108 ERMTG
+108 ERITG
-113 QLWLWLTETIYARI
+113 QLWLWLTENIYERI
-127 LSQPYEFHIGKNDKK
+127 LSQSYEFHIGKNEKK
-142 LATQLLSNVTHVV
+142 LATQLLTNVTHVV
-155 KGVFSPLLQLQSS
+155 KGVFAPLLQLQAS
-168 LITVFFLFAGL
+168 LFSVFFLFAGL
-179 IYVGRWYAMALF
+179 LYVGRWYALALF
-191 FCLVIAY
+191 VCLVIAY
-198 GGFSVLLTPYLRRAS
+198 GGFSLVLTPHLRKAS
-213 SQKLRLASA
+213 AQKLRLASA

-230 MNVIREIHLS
+230 MNVIREIRLS

-246 KRAFGVDSRKAK
+246 RRSFRQDSRKAK

-268 NLPKQIIEPVG
+268 NIPKQIIEPVG

-292 LGKGSVGDLK
+292 LGNGNVSDLK

-334 SLPNLTSVLGF
+334 SLPNLTSVLEY
-345 LALPEPTGM
+345 LNLPQSQGPA
-354 SLGLASAGISPE
+354 LGLVAGGISPE

-377 DVSYCY
+377 DVTYSY
-383 PGRDEPV
+383 PGRDQPV
-390 ISGLNLT
+390 IAGLNLT
-397 IPVGSRVALVGS
+397 IPVGSRIALVGS

-417 AHLLLGLLTPQQG
+417 AHLLLGLLRPQQG
-430 ALEIDGLVVEPDD
+430 ALEIDGLVVEEEDM
-443 LRAWQS
+443 RSWQS

-467 NIAFAEDPMQ
+467 NIAFAEDPLR

-498 LPYGLYTPVGRD
+498 LPYGLYTPIGRD

-518 RQRLALARAFYRNAE
+518 RQRLALARAFYRKAE

-576 RCDRIFE
+576 RCDRVFE

-595 DQLRERSDSFK
+595 MELRERSESFK

-613 RFAIQQE
+613 RYAIRPD

>member
-1 MPGWMAQLQSKT
+1 MAQLRSET
-13 LQQVVQ
+13 LHQVVV
-19 LAGQLPPHLR
+19 LAGRLPPGLR
-29 RRILVLLPISVVPG
+29 RRILVVLPISILPG
-43 ILDAASI
+43 VLDAASI

-71 LPFLQGDRLDQA
+71 LPFMHGDRLDQA

-94 WLRSLSKLLVLGLQ
+94 WLRSLSKLLVLALQ
-108 ERMTG
+108 ERITG
-113 QLWLWLTETIYARI
+113 RLWLWLTEEIYSRI
-127 LSQPYEFHIGKNDKK
+127 LSQPYEFHIGKNEKK
-142 LATQLLSNVTHVV
+142 LATQLLTNVTQVV
-155 KGVFSPLLQLQSS
+155 KGVFVPLLQLQAS
-168 LITVFFLFAGL
+168 LFTVFFLFAGL

-191 FCLVIAY
+191 ACLVIAY
-198 GGFSVLLTPYLRRAS
+198 GGFSVFLTPYLRRAS
-213 SQKLRLASA
+213 AQKIRLASA

-230 MNVIREIHLS
+230 MHVIREIHLS
-240 SAEPFF
+240 SAEPYF
-246 KRAFGVDSRKAK
+246 RRSFGVDSLKAK

-284 SFGALPAL
+284 AFGALPVL
-292 LGKGSVGDLK
+292 LGQGNVAELK

-316 RITPAMNDLFKAL
+316 RITPAMNELFKAL

-334 SLPNLTSVLGF
+334 SLPNLTSVLGY
-345 LALPEPTGM
+345 LDLPEPKGM
-354 SLGLASAGISPE
+354 SLGLASPGISPE
-366 GIRPRRSIRLH
+366 GIRPRRTIRLH
-377 DVSYCY
+377 DVSYTY
-383 PGRDEPV
+383 PGRQDPV
-390 ISGLNLT
+390 VSGLNLT

-417 AHLLLGLLTPQQG
+417 AHLLLGLLRPQQG
-430 ALEIDGLVVEPDD
+430 ALEIDGLVVEPED

-467 NIAFAEDPMQ
+467 NIAFAEDQ
-477 VDQDRVWEAL
+477 AAVDQDRVWEAL

-498 LPYGLYTPVGRD
+498 LPYGLYTPIGRD
-510 GLHLSGGQ
+510 GLNLSGGQ
-518 RQRLALARAFYRNAE
+518 RQRLALARAFYRKAE

-576 RCDRIFE
+576 RCDRIYE
-583 FEAGRLKASGTF
+583 FEAGQLKASGTF
-595 DQLRERSDSFK
+595 DQLRQRSETFK

-613 RFAIQQE
+613 RFAIRPK

>member
-1 MPGWMAQLQSKT
+1 MAQLRSKT
-13 LQQVVQ
+13 LQQVVA
-19 LAGQLPPHLR
+19 LAVRLPPGLR
-29 RRILVLLPISVVPG
+29 RRILVILPISVIPG

-71 LPFLQGDRLDQA
+71 LPFLHGDKLDQA
-83 LWLIALFILFS
+83 LWLIGLFIVFS

-108 ERMTG
+108 ERITG
-113 QLWLWLTETIYARI
+113 ELWLWLTEGIYSRI
-127 LSQPYEFHIGKNDKK
+127 LSQSYEFHIGKNEKK
-142 LATQLLSNVTHVV
+142 LATQLLTNVTQVV
-155 KGVFSPLLQLQSS
+155 KGVFVPLLQLQSS

-179 IYVGRWYAMALF
+179 LYVGRWYAMALF
-191 FCLVIAY
+191 LCLLIAY
-198 GGFSVLLTPYLRRAS
+198 GGFSVWLTPYLRRAS
-213 SQKLRLASA
+213 AQKIRLASA

-230 MNVIREIHLS
+230 INVIREIHLS

-246 KRAFGVDSRKAK
+246 RRNFGVDSRKAK

-279 ITLIF
+279 ITVIF
-284 SFGALPAL
+284 AFGAFPVL
-292 LGKGSVGDLK
+292 VGQGNVADLK

-334 SLPNLTSVLGF
+334 SLPNLTSVLGY
-345 LALPEPTGM
+345 LNLPEPEGM
-354 SLGLASAGISPE
+354 ALGLASSGISPE

-377 DVSYCY
+377 DVTYAY

-390 ISGLNLT
+390 VSGLNLT
-397 IPVGSRVALVGS
+397 IPVGSRVALVGA

-430 ALEIDGLVVEPDD
+430 ALEIDGLVVEPED

-518 RQRLALARAFYRNAE
+518 RQRLALARAFYRKAE

-583 FEAGRLKASGTF
+583 FEAGCLKASGTF
-595 DQLRERSDSFK
+595 EQLRQRSDSFK

>member
-1 MPGWMAQLQSKT
+1 MVQLRSRT
-13 LQQVVQ
+13 FQQVGD
-19 LAGQLPPHLR
+19 LASRLPPHLR
-29 RRILVLLPISVVPG
+29 RRILVLLPISVIPG
-43 ILDAASI
+43 LLDAASI

-61 GTRLRQGIPS
+61 GTKLRQGIPA
-71 LPFLQGDRLDQA
+71 LPFLKGDRLDQA
-83 LWLIALFILFS
+83 LWLIGLFIAFS
-94 WLRSLSKLLVLGLQ
+94 WLRSLSKLAVLALQ
-108 ERMTG
+108 ERITG
-113 QLWLWLTETIYARI
+113 QLWLWLTENIYERI
-127 LSQPYEFHIGKNDKK
+127 LSQSYEYHIGKNEKK
-142 LATQLLSNVTHVV
+142 LATQLLTNVTHVV
-155 KGVFSPLLQLQSS
+155 KGVFAPLLQLQAS
-168 LITVFFLFAGL
+168 LFSVFFLFAGL
-179 IYVGRWYAMALF
+179 LYVGRWYALALF
-191 FCLVIAY
+191 ICLVIAY
-198 GGFSVLLTPYLRRAS
+198 GGFSLVLTPHLRKAS
-213 SQKLRLASA
+213 AQKLRLASA

-230 MNVIREIHLS
+230 MNVIREIRLS

-246 KRAFGVDSRKAK
+246 RRSFRQDSRKAK

-268 NLPKQIIEPVG
+268 NIPKQIIEPVG

-292 LGKGSVGDLK
+292 LGNGNVSDLK

-334 SLPNLTSVLGF
+334 SLPNLTSVLEY
-345 LALPEPTGM
+345 LNLPQSQGPA
-354 SLGLASAGISPE
+354 LGLVAGGISPE
-366 GIRPRRSIRLH
+366 GMRPRRSIRLH
-377 DVSYCY
+377 DVTYSY
-383 PGRDEPV
+383 PGRDQPV
-390 ISGLNLT
+390 IAGLNLT
-397 IPVGSRVALVGS
+397 IPVGSRIALVGS

-417 AHLLLGLLTPQQG
+417 AHLLLGLLKPQQG
-430 ALEIDGLVVEPDD
+430 ALEIDGLVVEEEDM
-443 LRAWQS
+443 RSWQS

-467 NIAFAEDPMQ
+467 NIAFAEDPLR

-498 LPYGLYTPVGRD
+498 LPYGLYTPIGRD

-518 RQRLALARAFYRNAE
+518 RQRLALARAFYRKAE

-576 RCDRIFE
+576 RCDRVFE

-595 DQLRERSDSFK
+595 MELRERSESFK

-613 RFAIQQE
+613 RYAIRPD